1 VFIHAALNPT
11 ELGQTAQRLLARV
24 ENEEIEAS
32 TSALTVDEVIWVV
45 KRMRGMDQALEVGD
59 ALLNMRGL
67 ELIPVD
73 ENVLRDSIGLMRLH
87 GFDPR
92 DAIHAAS
99 ALRRGADAIISSDS
113 HFDSLGKP
121 PRKPITDK
129 I

>member
-1 VFIHAALNPT
+1 MFIHAALNPT
-11 ELGQTAQRLLARV
+11 ERGQKAQRLLARV

-32 TSALTVDEVIWVV
+32 TSALTVDEVVWVV

-99 ALRRGADAIISSDS
+99 ALRRGADAIVSSDS
-113 HFDSLGKP
+113 HFDVLEKP
-121 PRKPITDK
+121 ARKTITDK